1 MGREFIAHSTKTL
14 HFPVGLSTSA
24 SSHHDLSLAA
34 FITNIVESDFSI
46 HTGYSTELMARAI
59 APSGVVFGQN
69 PADIGERAK
78 TRFEARLKTPAGK
91 NIVSVARPFDDP
103 LPADVRYKHH

>member
-34 FITNIVESDFSI
+34 FITNIVESDFSV
-46 HTGYSTELMARAI
+46 H
-59 APSGVVFGQN
+59 
-69 PADIGERAK
+69 
-78 TRFEARLKTPAGK
+78 TPAFIGLTA
-91 NIVSVARPFDDP
+91 IGTVFRGETPGDLIGPPVQPCVISCA
-103 LPADVRYKHH
+103 ADGRHR